1 MADAITHRF
10 INSCRYVIFA
20 EKSIKFDQ
28 IINKYNLLVQ
38 QINGTTDKWLVLMEK
53 LNMLDNIIK

>member
-1 MADAITHRF
+1 MLDAITHRF

-28 IINKYNLLVQ
+28 IINKYNLLVVTGE
-38 QINGTTDKWLVLMEK
+38 NGILIL
-53 LNMLDNIIK
+53 IG